1 MILWRG
7 VLGYGNTISVCRKSK
22 SKSKGKGK
30 GKGKGKRKSKIEK

>member
-22 SKSKGKGK
+22 SK
-30 GKGKGKRKSKIEK
+30 GKGKRKSKIEK

>member
-7 VLGYGNTISVCRKSK
+7 VLGYGNTVSVCRKSK

-30 GKGKGKRKSKIEK
+30 RKSKIEKYYI